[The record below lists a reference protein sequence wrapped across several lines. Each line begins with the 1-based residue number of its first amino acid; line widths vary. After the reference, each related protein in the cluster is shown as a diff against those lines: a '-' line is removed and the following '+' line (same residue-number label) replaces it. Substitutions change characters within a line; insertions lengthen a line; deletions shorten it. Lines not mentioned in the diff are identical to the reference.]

1 MTCDDYSGNYTAAYL
16 RRCALM
22 SWRME
27 LDRYDSLRSSA
38 AYLSVSVPSI
48 AVAVILATYFARDM
62 FVYRDMELLLVA
74 LFISVMTMLACAFY
88 KLIKAHCRYEYR
100 ALNSPQAFADCVK
113 SYSSDF
119 ENEKEEALHFAATLE
134 EPWQS
139 VRSRND
145 RIQKMLSD
153 ALYWIV
159 SALVLIVAWLF
170 VGWIVLIAF

>member
-1 MTCDDYSGNYTAAYL
+1 MSCDDYSGNYTAAYL

-38 AYLSVSVPSI
+38 ALSLGQRSFCCRCCDPSDVFCAGYVHKPSHGFAACSV
-48 AVAVILATYFARDM
+48 VFLGNDN
-62 FVYRDMELLLVA
+62 
-74 LFISVMTMLACAFY
+74 ACLRVY

-119 ENEKEEALHFAATLE
+119 ENEKEEALHFAETLE

-139 VRSRND
+139 IRSRND

-159 SALVLIVAWLF
+159 SALVLIVAWLL